1 MATQDFGCLGFLM
14 KFVAPRTLKKKPVWG
29 LLLLA
34 LIVTV
39 WFIVPHKGNKDGK
52 PDQKNQPIS
61 VKTDTA
67 KQGDFEIHLNALGN
81 VTAFN
86 TTTVR
91 SRVTGELLKIYFK
104 EGQNVQQGDLLAEID
119 PRMYQSQMDQAAG
132 KLASDKAQLQFA
144 EAELERDKHLMEKGY
159 IALSQLQTQNASV
172 NQLRGMIATDQGQID
187 NAKLQLSFCQIRA
200 PLSGRIGLKLVDL
213 GNILNVLDPVV
224 VITQL
229 QPISV
234 IFNVP
239 QDQNPLVQQRMIESP
254 NLAIEAYDRD
264 GTTLLATGQIWGA
277 DNLIDT
283 STGTLRMKAVF
294 ENKNAQLYP
303 NQFVNVR
310 LLLEVLKDK
319 VFVPRASVQQDPKGY
334 HVFAVNSD
342 NTIKVKPVAI
352 GASEGNFTVIDSG
365 LAAGEVVVTDGL
377 DKLREGVKVRPPDV
391 PKGPE
396 PFAGESDPS
405 KKQ

>member
-1 MATQDFGCLGFLM
+1 
-14 KFVAPRTLKKKPVWG
+14 
-29 LLLLA
+29 
-34 LIVTV
+34 
-39 WFIVPHKGNKDGK
+39 
-52 PDQKNQPIS
+52 
-61 VKTDTA
+61 
-67 KQGDFEIHLNALGN
+67 
-81 VTAFN
+81 
-86 TTTVR
+86 
-91 SRVTGELLKIYFK
+91 
-104 EGQNVQQGDLLAEID
+104 
-119 PRMYQSQMDQAAG
+119 MDQAAG

-200 PLSGRIGLKLVDL
+200 PLTGRIGLKLVDL

-405 KKQ
+405 KKH

>member
-294 ENKNAQLYP
+294 ENKNAQLY
-303 NQFVNVR
+303 
-310 LLLEVLKDK
+310 LKDK

-342 NTIKVKPVAI
+342 NTIKVKPVSI

-405 KKQ
+405 KKH